1 MNLPLPADGKTVRVP
16 ARRLSPHPL
25 ALEAVAARLELQ
37 TLVLA
42 RSPVQPLVAVAT
54 ETGFKWFAGP
64 GSLLRLAP
72 GEGVTAIVYRGPH
85 LPPDAE
91 IRRLAW
97 SDAMCPAGLPG
108 GAAAARW
115 FRLVHLRMPADLR
128 RDLFGTDR
136 LSLSRAEALTG
147 ISRRTLKRHLPKGG
161 WW

>member
-1 MNLPLPADGKTVRVP
+1 MNLPLPAEGKTVRVP
-16 ARRLSPHPL
+16 ARRLSPHEL

-37 TLVLA
+37 ILA

-54 ETGFKWFAGP
+54 ETGFSWFAGP
-64 GSLLRLAP
+64 GSLLRLGP
-72 GEGVTAIVYRGPH
+72 GDGVTAIVYRGPH
-85 LPPDAE
+85 LPGDAE

-97 SDAMCPAGLPG
+97 SDAMCPAGLPD

-115 FRLVHLRMPADLR
+115 FKLVHLRMPVDLR
-128 RDLFGTDR
+128 RHIFGADR

>member
-1 MNLPLPADGKTVRVP
+1 MNLPLPAEGKTVRVP
-16 ARRLSPHPL
+16 ARRLYPHPL

-37 TLVLA
+37 ILA
-42 RSPVQPLVAVAT
+42 RSLVQPLVAVAT

-85 LPPDAE
+85 VPGDAE

-97 SDAMCPAGLPG
+97 SDAMCPAGLPD

-115 FRLVHLRMPADLR
+115 FRVVHLRMPADLR
-128 RDLFGTDR
+128 RDLFGADR

-147 ISRRTLKRHLPKGG
+147 FSRRTLGRCLQGEVR
-161 WW
+161 

>member
-1 MNLPLPADGKTVRVP
+1 MTLPLPADGKTVRVP
-16 ARRLSPHPL
+16 ARRLFPHPL
-25 ALEAVAARLELQ
+25 ALEAVAARLEMQ
-37 TLVLA
+37 ILA

-54 ETGFKWFAGP
+54 ETGFSWFAGP

-85 LPPDAE
+85 LPGDAE

-97 SDAMCPAGLPG
+97 SDAVCPAGLPD

-115 FRLVHLRMPADLR
+115 FKLVHLRMPVDLR
-128 RDLFGTDR
+128 RHIFGADR

-147 ISRRTLKRHLPKGG
+147 FSRRTLKRHLPKGG

>member
-1 MNLPLPADGKTVRVP
+1 MNLPLPAEGKTVRVP

-42 RSPVQPLVAVAT
+42 RSPVPPLVAVAT

-85 LPPDAE
+85 LPGDAE

-97 SDAMCPAGLPG
+97 SDAMCPAGLPD

-115 FRLVHLRMPADLR
+115 FKLVHLRMPVDLR
-128 RDLFGTDR
+128 RHIFGADR

-147 ISRRTLKRHLPKGG
+147 FSRRTLKRHLPKGG

>member
-1 MNLPLPADGKTVRVP
+1 MTLPLPADGKTVRVP

-37 TLVLA
+37 ILA
-42 RSPVQPLVAVAT
+42 RSPVQPLVAIAS
-54 ETGFKWFAGP
+54 ETGFSWFAGP
-64 GSLLRLAP
+64 GSLLRL
-72 GEGVTAIVYRGPH
+72 GSGDGVTAIVYRGPH

-147 ISRRTLKRHLPKGG
+147 FSRRTLGRYLPKGG

>member
-1 MNLPLPADGKTVRVP
+1 MNLPLPAEGKTVRVP

-37 TLVLA
+37 ILA

-54 ETGFKWFAGP
+54 ETGFSWFAGP
-64 GSLLRLAP
+64 GSLLRPAP

-85 LPPDAE
+85 SPDDAE

-97 SDAMCPAGLPG
+97 SDATSPAGLPD